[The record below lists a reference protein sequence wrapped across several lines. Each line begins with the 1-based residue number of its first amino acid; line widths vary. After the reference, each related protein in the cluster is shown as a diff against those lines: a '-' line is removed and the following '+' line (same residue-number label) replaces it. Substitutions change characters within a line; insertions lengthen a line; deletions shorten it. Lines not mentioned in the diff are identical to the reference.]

1 MFKVLLVVL
10 ALIVAALAGG
20 VYEILPGTGARTIRF
35 QLHGGYCGGH
45 GVPSC
50 FKNHRITPG
59 PSSSSCPKA

>member
-1 MFKVLLVVL
+1 MIKVLLVVL

-20 VYEILPGTGARTIRF
+20 VYEILPGIGARTIRF

-50 FKNHRITPG
+50 FKNHRITSRPFKFVM
-59 PSSSSCPKA
+59 PQ